1 MTNGTDADRAPPRQA
16 KVMRSNLPV
25 DLIACNTAPVAEVVT
40 RQHVSPSRALNYP
53 QVYDCRTTPRSRR
66 RSAGPDDE
74 GVNRD
79 KCMTSLAGVGVSGLV
94 CGGVSRILIADDDP
108 IVRDV
113 VRRYLERD
121 GHEVSIAHDGNE
133 ALQLLGTERIDAAV
147 LDVMMPGPDGMTLC
161 RSMRRGDRYAV
172 PVILLTALGE
182 EDDRI
187 AGLEAGADD
196 YVTKPFSPREL
207 ALRVRSVLRRAP
219 STAEL
224 PSELSA
230 GSLRVLTAARAVTV
244 DGRAVS
250 LTSRE
255 FDLLTFLLT
264 HTDTV
269 YSREELLKLVWQW
282 DFGDLSTVTVHIKR
296 LRSKLVDAHR
306 VQTVWGRGYLWRDE
320 QTSDADQ

>member
-1 MTNGTDADRAPPRQA
+1 M
-16 KVMRSNLPV
+16 
-25 DLIACNTAPVAEVVT
+25 
-40 RQHVSPSRALNYP
+40 
-53 QVYDCRTTPRSRR
+53 
-66 RSAGPDDE
+66 
-74 GVNRD
+74 
-79 KCMTSLAGVGVSGLV
+79 
-94 CGGVSRILIADDDP
+94 VSRVLIADDDP

-121 GHEVSIAHDGNE
+121 GHEVLIARDGDE
-133 ALQLLGTERIDAAV
+133 ALHLLGAECVDVAI

-161 RSMRRGDRYAV
+161 RSMRSGDSYVV

-207 ALRVRSVLRRAP
+207 TLRVRSVLRRAP
-219 STAEL
+219 TPADQLRPEL
-224 PSELSA
+224 AA
-230 GSLRVLTAARAVTV
+230 GTLRVATGARAVTV
-244 DGRAVS
+244 EGHPIS

-269 YSREELLKLVWQW
+269 YSRQELLKLVWGW

-296 LRSKLVDAHR
+296 LRAKLGDAHR
-306 VQTVWGRGYLWRDE
+306 VQTIWGRGYLWRE
-320 QTSDADQ
+320 GEAADANC